1 MHGIV
6 LFNMY
11 SKFTDTAVPG
21 IYLCLLEFYLP
32 KKNRLFMR
40 FSGFSGKINN
50 ANVTHSVIVFVH
62 VSVSVY
68 VGASGGETNVTVC
81 YCFFSF
87 SWNLSQLI
95 RDRGVFFNWFF
106 FSFALLRVY
115 MQTKLPAFA
124 RTSRVKKRHS
134 WNTRLNKLV
143 YKYTMDIRVTVYDN
157 YRMWFNIIR
166 IRYLWLLAKE
176 TVGFNFPFR
185 YLRVRIRNG
194 LFRWSK
200 ITTNRER
207 GGGGACDCMCICE
220 GRWRCKR
227 HWKHMLAG
235 KTNWIYMNG
244 RI

>member
-1 MHGIV
+1 MCVCVCRSQWWRDKRYGML
-6 LFNMY
+6 LF
-11 SKFTDTAVPG
+11 FLV
-21 IYLCLLEFYLP
+21 LLESKP
-32 KKNRLFMR
+32 
-40 FSGFSGKINN
+40 
-50 ANVTHSVIVFVH
+50 
-62 VSVSVY
+62 
-68 VGASGGETNVTVC
+68 TNSRSRC
-81 YCFFSF
+81 IF
-87 SWNLSQLI
+87 QLI
-95 RDRGVFFNWFF
+95 F

-134 WNTRLNKLV
+134 WITRLNKLV

-207 GGGGACDCMCICE
+207 EGAEERAIVCVFVRDADGVKDIGSTC
-220 GRWRCKR
+220 
-227 HWKHMLAG
+227 
-235 KTNWIYMNG
+235 
-244 RI
+244 